1 MVPGSAPTNPPAAV
15 GAVEPLAKV
24 PAHGLRHAMRA
35 FRHRDYAVFW
45 VGAITSNTGGWLSNL
60 TVPFVIYGMT
70 GSALWV
76 GLVSAFQFVP
86 NIALGP
92 WGGVL
97 ADRHDRR
104 RVLLVTQSGMALSA
118 LLLWAFWVAGLREP
132 LVVMAL
138 VGLGG
143 VFQGINMP
151 SWQAFVNDLV
161 PRSDLDSAV
170 ALNSLQ
176 FNAARSLG
184 PAIAGLILATVGP
197 SWALLL
203 NALSFLA
210 VLLALVLLRVRSQ
223 MRPRDPAP
231 VFRQFRAALRYI
243 RGEPGILMG
252 LLVAIAVGLLVN
264 PIFQF
269 TVVFAGSVYD
279 VGPGTLG
286 LLNAALGVGALL
298 AAPVL
303 AGWSHVLRRSRLTQV
318 GLIGQALGLAAFAL
332 VPGPVGGAVALV
344 VVGWALLVTISS
356 TNTAVQIIVADE
368 LRGRVLAVRI
378 MAYTGCFPIG
388 ALAQGFL
395 SDRFGPRATVL
406 GAGVTLFVVALVLTL
421 LRGPLRMQRLD
432 DRHQTAGRAG

>member
-1 MVPGSAPTNPPAAV
+1 MGAAV
-15 GAVEPLAKV
+15 TELGQRAELP
-24 PAHGLRHAMRA
+24 PRGLSHSLRA

-60 TVPFVIYGMT
+60 TVPFVVYEVT
-70 GSALWV
+70 HSALWV

-104 RVLLVTQSGMALSA
+104 RVLFLTQSGMALSA
-118 LLLWAFWVAGLREP
+118 LLLWMVWSAGVREP
-132 LVVMAL
+132 LAVMAL
-138 VGLGG
+138 VGVAG

-151 SWQAFVNDLV
+151 SWQSFVNDLV

-184 PAIAGLILATVGP
+184 PAVAGLILATIGP
-197 SWALLL
+197 GWALLL

-210 VLLALVLLRVRSQ
+210 VLLALASLTVRS
-223 MRPRDPAP
+223 RPRTPDPAS
-231 VFRQFRAALRYI
+231 VWRQFATSVRYI
-243 RGEPGILMG
+243 RGQPGIQMG

-269 TVVFAGSVYD
+269 TVVFAGSVFH
-279 VGPGTLG
+279 VGPWTLG
-286 LLNAALGVGALL
+286 LLNAALGVGALV
-298 AAPVL
+298 AAPML
-303 AGWSHVLRRSRLTQV
+303 AGWSHILSRSMLTRL
-318 GLIGQALGLAAFAL
+318 GLIGQALGLTGFAL
-332 VPGPVGGAVALV
+332 SPSPGWAATALV
-344 VVGWALLVTISS
+344 VVGWALLLTISA
-356 TNTAVQIIVADE
+356 TNTAVQIIVADH

-378 MAYTGCFPIG
+378 MAYTGCFPVGGLVQG
-388 ALAQGFL
+388 ALADAL
-395 SDRFGPRATVL
+395 GPRATVL
-406 GAGVTLFVVALVLTL
+406 GAGLLLLVLALVLSSW
-421 LRGPLRMQRLD
+421 RGPLRLQRLD
-432 DRHQTAGRAG
+432 DLHDG